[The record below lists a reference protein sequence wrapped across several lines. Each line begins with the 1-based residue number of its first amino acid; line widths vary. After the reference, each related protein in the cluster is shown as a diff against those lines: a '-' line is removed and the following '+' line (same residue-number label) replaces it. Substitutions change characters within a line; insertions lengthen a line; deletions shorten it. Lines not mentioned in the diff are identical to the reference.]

1 MRPAL
6 AVRVWWSAAHQHA
19 CGEAPARFNPSDTIG
34 KKTQKT
40 FPGHGAFIGE
50 IKAVSAEKWYTI
62 EYSDGDVEDVT
73 REVAL
78 KGIKRYD
85 LEETI

>member
-1 MRPAL
+1 M
-6 AVRVWWSAAHQHA
+6 RVWWSAAHQHA
-19 CGEAPARFNPSDTIG
+19 CGEAPARFNPSDIIG
-34 KKTQKT
+34 KKTKKT
-40 FPGHGAFIGE
+40 FPGHGTFIGE